1 TDPGREDLP
10 ERSESAPL
18 GHRSRR
24 RAQRAVA
31 RAEIPEHAGPSHHR
45 PAGQADRLTPQPG
58 RETTEKVALDRRPNP
73 ITYLTNS
80 STTPP
85 TPLRRMIGSSINTP
99 FLTRR
104 TSGATHS

>member
-1 TDPGREDLP
+1 EDLP

-58 RETTEKVALDRRPNP
+58 RETTEKVALDPGD
-73 ITYLTNS
+73 
-80 STTPP
+80 
-85 TPLRRMIGSSINTP
+85 MIEVRLLGGFAVLSDGSSVRFRSRKYAGLLAYLVTNAG
-99 FLTRR
+99 R
-104 TSGATHS
+104 